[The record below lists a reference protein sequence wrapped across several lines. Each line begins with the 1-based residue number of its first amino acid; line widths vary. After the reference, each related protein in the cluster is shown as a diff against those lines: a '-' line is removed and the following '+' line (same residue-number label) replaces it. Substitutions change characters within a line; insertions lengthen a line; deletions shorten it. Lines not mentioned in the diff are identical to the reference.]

1 MPPARVPAHSVCE
14 FDAGPEEIQET
25 LQMLVD
31 FTLLRAMS
39 VDSIVAC
46 INTLSEEFSGCDTY
60 YFREGLM
67 H

>member
-1 MPPARVPAHSVCE
+1 VCE